1 MTNELQNS
9 ALVLVDIQ
17 NDFCPGGALAVKE
30 GDQIVE
36 VVNRLMPHFPLVVS
50 TQDWHPA
57 NHISFKAQG
66 GPWPPHC
73 VQGTRGAELHP
84 ALNTKTIAHYLRKA
98 SSPGKDD
105 YSEFEGKDE
114 QGHSLDQ
121 VLKTEK
127 VKRIFAVGLATDY
140 CVLATVLD
148 GLKLGYEVVAV
159 TDAMRAVNVEP
170 EDGDKALGRMSE
182 AGALLVSSDEI
193 LQSGEPHG
201 AAAR

>member
-1 MTNELQNS
+1 MINEVQNT
-9 ALVLVDIQ
+9 ALILVDIQ
-17 NDFCPGGALAVKE
+17 NDFCPGGALAVE
-30 GDQIVE
+30 DGDQIVE
-36 VVNRLMPHFPLVVS
+36 VVNRLIPHFPLVIS

-57 NHISFKAQG
+57 NHISFKARG

-84 ALNTKTIAHYLRKA
+84 ALNTETISRYLRKA
-98 SSPGKDD
+98 SSPDKDD

-114 QGHSLDQ
+114 QGRSLDQ
-121 VLKTEK
+121 VLKDYN

-140 CVLATVLD
+140 CVRATVLD

-159 TDAMRAVNVEP
+159 TDAMRAVNVESG
-170 EDGDKALGRMSE
+170 DGEKALRQMSE
-182 AGALLVSSDEI
+182 AGALLVTSDEV
-193 LQSGEPHG
+193 LLSEPAG